1 MLLLGWFRVGGLVR
15 ILAGCVRRCYA
26 LAASGARPGNRS
38 TGIRI
43 SSLEL
48 FYSLAY
54 HCENPAETGRD
65 ALVRAIVTPAMRP
78 CNCDAADLKVG
89 NPGSRGNV
97 VKYDVIVIG
106 AGSAGSI
113 VATRMSE
120 DPNRSVLLLE
130 AGPDYPNFDHLPDE
144 VKFGYATTTDV
155 MTSDHNWQF
164 TGRGTDQNPE
174 IMVPRGRVTGGS
186 SAINGQ
192 MFLRGV
198 PEDYDTW
205 AAMGNDQWSFQNLL
219 GSFRRLE
226 TDTDFSDDFHGND
239 GPIIARRFKPE
250 DWLPAQSAF
259 YSACKAYGFPDSPD
273 HNSPD
278 ASGIGST
285 PFNNPNGIRWSTA
298 LGYLDPARH
307 RLNLTIRPNCT
318 VHRILIEGNRAIG
331 AVVESG
337 GDIFTVEGDQIIL
350 SGGAIASP
358 QLLMLS
364 GVGPADHLRSHGIP
378 VVNNLPGV
386 GQNLRDHPIV
396 PVTWRTKPG
405 FSLDGLSPRSQLCL
419 RYTAEGSHLRNDMIM
434 IFSSY
439 ATAQVMRGGNR
450 MEPLGIRASVS
461 IYLAVGAGQLRLNS
475 TDPNQQPFLDY
486 NYLQEEFD
494 RKRLRDG
501 VRIAAQLGEHGDF
514 SDIIE
519 ERTEPL
525 DSDLATDDAL
535 DDWLMRVV
543 STAQHISCTCKMG
556 PSSDPMAV
564 VDQFGKVHG
573 LDGIRVVDASIMPDC
588 IRANTNVTT
597 MMIGERVS
605 EFMLQGR

>member
-1 MLLLGWFRVGGLVR
+1 M
-15 ILAGCVRRCYA
+15 
-26 LAASGARPGNRS
+26 
-38 TGIRI
+38 
-43 SSLEL
+43 
-48 FYSLAY
+48 
-54 HCENPAETGRD
+54 
-65 ALVRAIVTPAMRP
+65 
-78 CNCDAADLKVG
+78 
-89 NPGSRGNV
+89 
-97 VKYDVIVIG
+97 KYDVIVIG

-113 VATRMSE
+113 VATRLSE
-120 DPNRSVLLLE
+120 DASRSVLLLE

-164 TGRGTDQNPE
+164 TGRGTDKNPE

-198 PEDYDTW
+198 PEDYDGW
-205 AAMGNDQWSFQNLL
+205 AARGNDQWTFQNVMGCL
-219 GSFRRLE
+219 RRLE

-250 DWLPAQSAF
+250 EFLPAQTAF
-259 YSACKAYGFPDSPD
+259 YNACRAHGFADSPD

-278 ASGIGST
+278 ASGVGPT
-285 PFNNPNGIRWSTA
+285 PYNNPNGIRWSTA
-298 LGYLDPARH
+298 LGYLDMARH

-318 VHRILIEGNRAIG
+318 VHRVLFDGNRAVG
-331 AVVESG
+331 AVVETG
-337 GDIFTVEGDQIIL
+337 GEVFTVEGEQIIL

-358 QLLMLS
+358 HLLMLS
-364 GVGPADHLRSHGIP
+364 GVGPAEHLRSLGIP
-378 VVNNLPGV
+378 VVHDSPGV

-405 FSLDGLSPRSQLCL
+405 HSFDGLAPRSQICL
-419 RYTAEGSHLRNDMIM
+419 RYTAEGSDLRNDMIM

-439 ATAQVMRGGNR
+439 ATEQVIRGGAR
-450 MEPLGIRASVS
+450 MEPVGIRASVS
-461 IYLAVGAGQLRLNS
+461 IYLAVGAGELTLQS
-475 TDPNQQPFLDY
+475 TDPHQQPFLNY

-501 VRIAAQLGEHGDF
+501 VRIATQLGEHGDF
-514 SDIIE
+514 ADIIQ
-519 ERTEPL
+519 ERIDPQ
-525 DSDLATDDAL
+525 SADLASDDAL
-535 DDWLMRVV
+535 DDWLMGIV

-556 PSSDPMAV
+556 PDSDPMAV
-564 VDQFGKVHG
+564 VDQYGRVKG
-573 LDGIRVVDASIMPDC
+573 LENIRVVDASIMPDC

-605 EFMLQGR
+605 EFILGGN